1 MVANLARVHGAGWY
15 ASSVGWTNVR
25 RALRDILFGAT
36 VGRYEHEL
44 RKQALA
50 LNDLFML
57 LCYLELMGVP
67 NPATFYLLDLYPL
80 LFEEFHLWHRRM
92 GIDRSPVGSF
102 PCC

>member
-1 MVANLARVHGAGWY
+1 MDWALIRQ
-15 ASSVGWTNVR
+15 NVR
-25 RALRDILFGAT
+25 DFFWGAAY
-36 VGRYEHEL
+36 GRYQHEI
-44 RKQALA
+44 RRQALE

-80 LFEEFHLWHRRM
+80 LLDEFHLWHRRM
-92 GIDRSPVGSF
+92 GIEHSPLGSL